1 MPELNQDLIL
11 TVAGG
16 KGGTGKSILA
26 VNLGLALAARGTRT
40 LLADLD
46 LGGSNL
52 HTLLG
57 QKNLR
62 PGLGRLLVDSSL
74 QVKQLIHPSPWP
86 QLSYLPGDNQ
96 VPKAANPLTT
106 QKQKIIRGLRN
117 SGFEI
122 ILGDIGAGAS
132 LTTLDFFLISPQG
145 LIVLIPE
152 LTSLLN
158 AYAFLRH
165 ALYRGLWMVLRDN
178 LYASRVLEA
187 YRASPLG
194 SEAWTIERLM
204 EETAKAAPGQ
214 ERRIRRVLGW
224 WRPGLVMNQVKY
236 REDLSF
242 GEQLRRLAREKLSVN
257 LIPLAALPFDP
268 AVQESLRARQ
278 PVLCAEPESPFSRE
292 VGHLAERLA
301 AWEPVPAEE
310 LEARV
315 AGWGLGRRPEAAPA
329 APAAPPEEEAS
340 RILVE
345 MLPVV
350 DDLSRALAEARKSG
364 QEAMAEGL
372 AAILKGHLDRLA
384 GHDIKPIETSGRQFN
399 PHYHQAV
406 AMDKDSGRAKGF
418 IIAEVAKGFTRR
430 DRLIRPAKVVVAG

>member
-16 KGGTGKSILA
+16 KGGTGKTILA
-26 VNLGLALAARGTRT
+26 VNLGLALAAQGART

-46 LGGSNL
+46 LGGSNI

-86 QLSYLPGDNQ
+86 QLFYLPGDNQ
-96 VPKAANPLTT
+96 VPRAANPLTT
-106 QKQKIIRGLRN
+106 QKQKIIRGLRG

-122 ILGDIGAGAS
+122 VLGDIGAGAS
-132 LTTLDFFLISPQG
+132 LTTLDFFLISPRG

-194 SEAWTIERLM
+194 SEAWTIERLI
-204 EETAKAAPGQ
+204 EETARAAPGQ
-214 ERRIRRVLGW
+214 ERRIRRVLDW
-224 WRPGLVMNQVKY
+224 WRPGLVMNQVRS

-242 GEQLRRLAREKLSVN
+242 SLQLRRLAREKLSVN
-257 LIPLAALPFDP
+257 LTPLAALPFDP
-268 AVQESLRARQ
+268 AVQDSIRTRQ
-278 PVLCAEPESPFSRE
+278 PVLHVEPESPFSRE
-292 VGHLAERLA
+292 VGDLAGRLA
-301 AWEPVPAEE
+301 AWEPVPDEE
-310 LEARV
+310 LAARV
-315 AGWGLGRRPEAAPA
+315 AGWGLDRRSEAAPV
-329 APAAPPEEEAS
+329 EEEAS

-345 MLPVV
+345 MLPLV
-350 DDLSRALAEARKSG
+350 DDLCRALTEARKSG

-384 GHDIKPIETSGRQFN
+384 GHGIKPIETSGRQFD
-399 PHYHQAV
+399 PHFHQAV
-406 AMDKDSGRAKGF
+406 ATEKDSGRAKGL